1 VCECRE
7 DTPQLGRRWIVDR
20 IPFPA
25 VEKADAGH
33 IPILAAVERLNRA
46 QFLAGAAA
54 VALAARLPDL
64 AFATGENL
72 QHFVSRPDLKAP
84 VVTARGATR
93 DFVFLAPSSGPGQ
106 NGAMILDG
114 RGELVWF
121 HPSPGFATTDF
132 KVQQLQG
139 KPVLT
144 WWEGKDAGGMGNG
157 QWVIADSAYREV
169 ARIRAARGLHAD
181 LHDFQLTRSGTA
193 LGLSNEAVRWRHGTL
208 IGGVVQ
214 ELAVPSG
221 RLLQEWRSVQHVEP
235 DETAIRAKP
244 GPRFDYFHI
253 NSVDEDADGNLLV
266 SARNTW
272 AAYKLAW
279 PSGRILWRLGG
290 KRSDFTL
297 GSGARFWWQHDV
309 RRHANGIVSVFDNG
323 AAPAEELQSR
333 ALLLQLDERRRHAT
347 LLHAYT
353 HRPERVLSHF
363 MGNTQ
368 LLGDGHVFVGWGGSP
383 FVTEFAQTGST
394 VFDARL
400 PTGGQSYRAFR
411 SPWTGR
417 PSEPPAVAAANG
429 LVFASWNGSTEV
441 ASWQLVEDGSAGQT
455 VPRRGF
461 ETTLRPAGTT
471 KRVAV
476 VALDSR
482 GTPLG
487 RSAAIDV

>member
-1 VCECRE
+1 M
-7 DTPQLGRRWIVDR
+7 
-20 IPFPA
+20 
-25 VEKADAGH
+25 
-33 IPILAAVERLNRA
+33 ERLNRA

-54 VALAARLPDL
+54 LALAARLPDV
-64 AFATGENL
+64 AFAKGENL
-72 QHFVSRPDLKAP
+72 QHFVSRPDLKPP
-84 VVTARGATR
+84 VVTTRGATR

-114 RGELVWF
+114 HGELVWF
-121 HPSPGFATTDF
+121 HPSPGVATTDF
-132 KVQQLQG
+132 KVQRLDG
-139 KPVLT
+139 KAVLT
-144 WWEGKDAGGMGNG
+144 WWEGKDADGMGNG
-157 QWVIADSAYREV
+157 HWVIADSTYREV
-169 ARIRAARGLHAD
+169 ARIGAARGLHAD
-181 LHDFQLTRSGTA
+181 LHDFQLTQSGTA

-221 RLLQEWRSVQHVEP
+221 RLLHEWRSVQHVEP

-244 GPRFDYFHI
+244 GPRFGYFHI
-253 NSVDEDADGNLLV
+253 NSVDQDTDGNLLV

-279 PSGRILWRLGG
+279 PSGRIVWRLGG

-297 GSGARFWWQHDV
+297 GPGARFWWQHDV
-309 RRHANGIVSVFDNG
+309 RRHTNGSVSVFDNG

-333 ALLLQLDERRRHAT
+333 ALLLHLDERQRHAS
-347 LLHAYT
+347 LRHAYT

-383 FVTEFAQTGST
+383 FVTEFAQNGST
-394 VFDARL
+394 VFDAQL

-411 SPWTGR
+411 SAWTGR

-429 LVFASWNGSTEV
+429 LVYASWNGSTDV
-441 ASWQLVEDGSAGQT
+441 ASWQLIEDGSAAQT
-455 VPRRGF
+455 TPRTGF
-461 ETTLRPAGTT
+461 ETTLRPTGAA

>member
-1 VCECRE
+1 
-7 DTPQLGRRWIVDR
+7 
-20 IPFPA
+20 
-25 VEKADAGH
+25 
-33 IPILAAVERLNRA
+33 VERLSRA
-46 QFLAGAAA
+46 EFLAGAAA
-54 VALAARLPDL
+54 LALAARLPER

-72 QHFVSRPDLKAP
+72 QHFVSRPDLKP
-84 VVTARGATR
+84 PIVTVRGATR

-121 HPSPGFATTDF
+121 HPSPGVATTDF
-132 KVQQLQG
+132 KVQQLHG

-144 WWEGKDAGGMGNG
+144 WWEGKDADGMGNG
-157 QWVIADSAYREV
+157 HWVIADSTYRRL
-169 ARIRAARGLHAD
+169 ARVGAARGLHAD
-181 LHDFQLTRSGTA
+181 LHDFQVTRNGTA
-193 LGLSNEAVRWRHGTL
+193 LGLSNEVVRWRHGTL

-214 ELAVPSG
+214 ELALPSG
-221 RLLQEWRSVQHVEP
+221 GLLHEWRSVQHVEP

-253 NSVDEDADGNLLV
+253 NSVDQDGDGNLLV

-272 AAYKLAW
+272 AAYKVAW
-279 PSGRILWRLGG
+279 PGGRILWRLGG

-297 GSGARFWWQHDV
+297 GPGARFWWQHDV
-309 RRHANGIVSVFDNG
+309 RRHSKGIISVFDNG

-333 ALLLQLDERRRHAT
+333 ALLLHLDEHRRHAS
-347 LLHAYT
+347 LVHAYT

-368 LLGDGHVFVGWGGSP
+368 LLGDGHVLVGWGGSP
-383 FVTEFAQTGST
+383 FVTEFAANGAT
-394 VFDARL
+394 VFDAQL

-417 PSEPPAVAAANG
+417 PSEPPAVVAANG
-429 LVFASWNGSTEV
+429 LVYASWNGSTEV
-441 ASWQLVEDGSAGQT
+441 TSWQLVEDDRPAQT
-455 VPRRGF
+455 VPRAGF
-461 ETTLRPAGTT
+461 ETALRTAGAT

-482 GTPLG
+482 GAPL
-487 RSAAIDV
+487 RSSATIDV

>member
-1 VCECRE
+1 VCECLE
-7 DTPQLGRRWIVDR
+7 HTPQLRRGRILDR
-20 IPFPA
+20 IPLPA

-64 AFATGENL
+64 AFAKGENL
-72 QHFVSRPDLKAP
+72 QHFVSRPDLKPP
-84 VVTARGATR
+84 VVTARGTTH

-121 HPSPGFATTDF
+121 HPSPGIATTDF
-132 KVQQLQG
+132 KVQQLHG

-144 WWEGKDAGGMGNG
+144 WWEGKDAHGMGNG
-157 QWVIADSAYREV
+157 HWVIADSAYREL
-169 ARIRAARGLHAD
+169 ARIGAARGLHAD
-181 LHDFQLTRSGTA
+181 LHDFQLTRTGTA

-221 RLLQEWRSVQHVEP
+221 RLLHEWRSVQHVEP

-253 NSVDEDADGNLLV
+253 NSVDQDADGNLLV

-279 PSGRILWRLGG
+279 PSGRIVWRLGG

-297 GSGARFWWQHDV
+297 GPGARFWWQHDV
-309 RRHANGIVSVFDNG
+309 RHNTNGIVSVFDNG

-333 ALLLQLDERRRHAT
+333 ALLLHLDERRRHAT
-347 LLHAYT
+347 LQHAYT

-383 FVTEFAQTGST
+383 FVTEFAQNGST
-394 VFDARL
+394 VFDAEL
-400 PTGGQSYRAFR
+400 PAGGQSYRAFR
-411 SPWTGR
+411 SAWAGR

-429 LVFASWNGSTEV
+429 LVYASWNGSTEV
-441 ASWQLVEDGSAGQT
+441 ASWQLVEDGHAAQT
-455 VPRRGF
+455 TPRAGF
-461 ETTLRPAGTT
+461 ETTLRPTGSA